1 MDTMLLWHLL
11 TEVHIAVKFPHPS
24 SSCRAGMGKTC
35 ASEASVLSLNY
46 SQR

>member
-1 MDTMLLWHLL
+1 MDTMVLWHLL

-24 SSCRAGMGKTC
+24 SSCRAEMGKTC
-35 ASEASVLSLNY
+35 VSKASVLPLDY